1 MEQKLVDYLVN
12 RGLVGKKDMQRCVL
26 RASMNKKS
34 LVDEI
39 LDRLE
44 LEPRRLADSMG
55 DYWGLEVW
63 GQPSF
68 EVDTPVLRSIA
79 AKLAKKYGVL
89 PVEKNE
95 GERLFKLAVYDV
107 EKARPVIEKLRDKT
121 GVSPSLV
128 LTPRDVLVAEVNR
141 HYGNDSSAN
150 SKPERSQSQGAVID
164 KKSRRS
170 RPERSTRSATGPGG
184 SGIIERPTADDGGPT
199 RQIDLA
205 TDNPFMDLIQQ
216 TADDGKGSKSGLEGT
231 PTRDVVLEGEP
242 EFFDDDED
250 ITVDEPDVAL
260 RQVEAGG
267 DGSAQIESALE
278 EFSDHLE
285 ENDNRERLPVATS
298 SSVNWGQFGDDEDRQ
313 SPLGGGARPDGRVFG
328 PGEGGTTSEESGIF
342 PVERDGFFD
351 FDEAQAAED
360 LTLAQVVERQRRIID
375 KLEREIE
382 YQKGILQTMAELL
395 VEARVLS
402 KRKLKSR
409 LKAFKEEQRKRY
421 ED

>member
-26 RASMNKKS
+26 RASMNQKS
-34 LVDEI
+34 LVDEM

-44 LEPRRLADSMG
+44 LEPGKLADSMA

-68 EVDTPVLRSIA
+68 EVDAPVLQSIA
-79 AKLAKKYGVL
+79 ANLAKKYGVL
-89 PVEKNE
+89 PVEKND

-128 LTPRDVLVAEVNR
+128 LTPRDVLVAEVDR
-141 HYGNDSSAN
+141 HYGNSDGASSPPPR
-150 SKPERSQSQGAVID
+150 SKSKGSAVST
-164 KKSRRS
+164 KARRS
-170 RPERSTRSATGPGG
+170 RPERSTRSPTGPGG
-184 SGIIERPTADDGGPT
+184 SGIIEKPPLDDGAPT

-216 TADDGKGSKSGLEGT
+216 SAKEGQRSGGGLDDT
-231 PTRDVVLEGEP
+231 PTRDVVIDGDHD
-242 EFFDDDED
+242 FFEDDDK
-250 ITVDEPDVAL
+250 TVDQPNPLRAKSVA
-260 RQVEAGG
+260 ETN
-267 DGSAQIESALE
+267 GSAQIETALD
-278 EFSDHLE
+278 EFSDHLDE
-285 ENDNRERLPVATS
+285 EEDRELPPVATS
-298 SSVNWGQFGDDEDRQ
+298 SSVNWGQFGDDDPGQ
-313 SPLGGGARPDGRVFG
+313 ASLGGGSRPDGRTFG
-328 PGEGGTTSEESGIF
+328 GDEGGNTSEESGIF
-342 PVERDGFFD
+342 PIERDGFFD
-351 FDEAQAAED
+351 FDEAEKAEE

-402 KRKLKSR
+402 KRKLKTR